1 MRFLRLIF
9 VVALA
14 IVLIAVALANRETV
28 TLSAF
33 PANFGQYLGGR
44 WSVAL
49 PLFLVIFLAF
59 ALGML
64 AGLVWEWLRESHI
77 RREARA
83 QGHLV
88 QGIGAEAAHVP
99 APREQRVELGR
110 EVTVEGGRVRGH
122 RSGISAATCQN
133 VIHGNQRMAGVTSCP
148 TRSRSQRGSSH
159 SSDGLHHTTG
169 SEGCCA

>member
-9 VVALA
+9 VVLLALILVA
-14 IVLIAVALANRETV
+14 MALANREIV

-44 WSVAL
+44 WSVDL

-77 RREARA
+77 RREARTHA
-83 QGHLV
+83 DRAARLENEVGHLRHRHAAPKDEV
-88 QGIGAEAAHVP
+88 LAILDRPKPKPSALPIASAEP
-99 APREQRVELGR
+99 APGTTLPAPGR
-110 EVTVEGGRVRGH
+110 
-122 RSGISAATCQN
+122 
-133 VIHGNQRMAGVTSCP
+133 
-148 TRSRSQRGSSH
+148 
-159 SSDGLHHTTG
+159 
-169 SEGCCA
+169 

>member
-83 QGHLV
+83 QAFRATQLESEVGHLRNRHATPKDDV
-88 QGIGAEAAHVP
+88 LAILERPKATTPVLPVASAEP
-99 APREQRVELGR
+99 APGTTLP
-110 EVTVEGGRVRGH
+110 VR
-122 RSGISAATCQN
+122 R
-133 VIHGNQRMAGVTSCP
+133 
-148 TRSRSQRGSSH
+148 
-159 SSDGLHHTTG
+159 
-169 SEGCCA
+169 

>member
-14 IVLIAVALANRETV
+14 IILIAVALANRETV

-44 WSVAL
+44 WSVGL

-64 AGLVWEWLRESHI
+64 AGLVWEWLRESYI
-77 RREARA
+77 RQQLRAEADRA
-83 QGHLV
+83 ARLENEVGHLRHRHAAPKDEV
-88 QGIGAEAAHVP
+88 LAILERPKTASPALPVASAEP
-99 APREQRVELGR
+99 APG
-110 EVTVEGGRVRGH
+110 
-122 RSGISAATCQN
+122 
-133 VIHGNQRMAGVTSCP
+133 
-148 TRSRSQRGSSH
+148 
-159 SSDGLHHTTG
+159 TTLP
-169 SEGCCA
+169 ARP

>member
-9 VVALA
+9 IAALA
-14 IVLIAVALANRETV
+14 IILIAVALANRDIV

-44 WSVAL
+44 WSVDL

-77 RREARA
+77 RREARTHAFRAA
-83 QGHLV
+83 QLENEVGHLRDRH
-88 QGIGAEAAHVP
+88 AAPKDEVLAILDRPKSAAPAVPVASPEP
-99 APREQRVELGR
+99 APGTTLP
-110 EVTVEGGRVRGH
+110 
-122 RSGISAATCQN
+122 AT
-133 VIHGNQRMAGVTSCP
+133 R
-148 TRSRSQRGSSH
+148 
-159 SSDGLHHTTG
+159 
-169 SEGCCA
+169 